1 MVAPVIAY
9 FDYTVDSVTRV
20 IMIYDRD
27 GPRSVTND
35 AEAVIASLAAVGIRP
50 DDYTIIY
57 LDSEGVWDGGDDGG
71 AAGSPGSSCS
81 AHGRRNRHSFW
92 RESELP
98 GDAGRFRGRPGY
110 PAIHAYPVLPMATTP

>member
-57 LDSEGVWDGGDDGG
+57 LDSEGVWDGVMTEG
-71 AAGSPGSSCS
+71 
-81 AHGRRNRHSFW
+81 
-92 RESELP
+92 
-98 GDAGRFRGRPGY
+98 GRFAGFKLLGARTPEQALLLAGKR
-110 PAIHAYPVLPMATTP
+110 ATG